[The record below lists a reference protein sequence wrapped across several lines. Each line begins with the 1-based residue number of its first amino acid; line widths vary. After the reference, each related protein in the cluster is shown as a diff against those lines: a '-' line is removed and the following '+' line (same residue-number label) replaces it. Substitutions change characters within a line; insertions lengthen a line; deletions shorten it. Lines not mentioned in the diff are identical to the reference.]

1 LDANTVFKRNTSAD
15 YSLIN
20 QNPRLIR
27 AFLAI
32 DGKSSIETI
41 ASTNNYEIDALISI
55 VDQIEKMGLIT
66 PVDDTKTKD
75 DAIFSNASSA
85 KSPAGDHAEIE
96 AAGEQHH
103 GNRTYIFRG
112 VRVEE

>member
-1 LDANTVFKRNTSAD
+1 MDANTVFKRNTSTD

-32 DGKSSIETI
+32 DGKSSLETI

-66 PVDDTKTKD
+66 PEDDTQTKD
-75 DAIFSNASSA
+75 DAILSDTSSVE
-85 KSPAGDHAEIE
+85 SPAEGHTQIE

>member
-1 LDANTVFKRNTSAD
+1 MDANTVFKRNTSAD
-15 YSLIN
+15 YNVIN

-41 ASTNNYEIDALISI
+41 ASTNNYEIDALIAI

-66 PVDDTKTKD
+66 LVDDTQPKD
-75 DAIFSNASSA
+75 DAILSKASASE
-85 KSPAGDHAEIE
+85 SPAEDHTQIE
-96 AAGEQHH
+96 ATGEQHH